1 MGPILQAVNA
11 VPLHISLR
19 RRETLL
25 VRGSGRLRCE
35 AGEVW
40 LTESGSSGD
49 NILVAGDGWPL
60 RPGIEVVLSTLAGA
74 RLSVCSRPGAAA

>member
-1 MGPILQAVNA
+1 MLPILQAVNA

-25 VRGSGRLRCE
+25 VRGRGRVCCE

-40 LTESGSSGD
+40 LTESGSTRD
-49 NILVAGDGWPL
+49 NILAAGEGWPL
-60 RPGIEVVLSTLAGA
+60 RPGVEVVLSTPAGA
-74 RLSVCSRPGAAA
+74 RLSIGSRPGETA

>member
-1 MGPILQAVNA
+1 MLPILQAVNA

-25 VRGSGRLRCE
+25 VRGSGRVCCE

-40 LTESGSSGD
+40 LTESGSTGD
-49 NILVAGDGWPL
+49 RILVAGEGRPL
-60 RPGIEVVLSTLAGA
+60 RPGVEVVLSTPAGA

>member
-1 MGPILQAVNA
+1 MVPILQAVNA

-25 VRGSGRLRCE
+25 VRGSGRVCCE

-40 LTESGSSGD
+40 LTESGCTAD
-49 NILVAGDGWPL
+49 NILVSGDGWTL
-60 RPGIEVVLSTLAGA
+60 RAGVEVVLSTLTGA
-74 RLSVCSRPGAAA
+74 RLSVCGTPGAAA